1 MDRLL
6 QMIGREQD
14 LDEVARALYAFAREG
29 RAPVV
34 GAVHLT
40 CADESEL
47 ECVRATRRAFAEHV
61 LPKLKSGTRAPFR
74 LANLGARYE
83 WGAAAVADEHYSL
96 DPARADHKLLA
107 IKINSHVC
115 VDTSSGDPR
124 YGTMRRYDHDSHF
137 CGALHHLLGGGNL
150 PFTREMRQSFGS
162 DGLDRLAALRDPEQV
177 PQELRSLFAAL
188 VNARLQARKAAIDI
202 QARRPLT
209 PTLFFLLACVTLNRL
224 QKDTEIVCG
233 ACVIDWR
240 EEGVEARYC
249 GLGDDPSR
257 YRLTTEAGGLLI
269 EDDQPEGWRPARSP
283 RERLLEDWLRMQ
295 GVDPGTGAT
304 AVTPGIAE
312 LIEREGGTDQDDAPR
327 QRLQQCLTSLSR
339 HDPVPAAMLAW
350 GRGLA
355 DVHHLYEV
363 ERLARGT
370 AGEEVARAI
379 LREIHSGVEGMSP
392 QQAADA
398 LRLLAS

>member
-47 ECVRATRRAFAEHV
+47 ECVRATRNAFAEHV

-115 VDTSSGDPR
+115 VDTSSGGPR

-150 PFTREMRQSFGS
+150 PFTREMHESFGS
-162 DGLDRLAALRDPEQV
+162 DGLDRMAALRDPERV

-202 QARRPLT
+202 QAARDGRRAGRASDTAGDPC
-209 PTLFFLLACVTLNRL
+209 PGGWYVDRAGGGSAAAVRRL
-224 QKDTEIVCG
+224 DSDSHLEEIV
-233 ACVIDWR
+233 D
-240 EEGVEARYC
+240 
-249 GLGDDPSR
+249 
-257 YRLTTEAGGLLI
+257 EAGEHLPRPTVFARTAAGTGTSRRQPALVLGLRDGQSLSAAGSRVVGSVKTQPRADAGHDIAGSAERGGPGRSVPCSPGPHGGVPQGVHDRRGKLVPQDLRPHGPPADRLLLDGVRTHRVPAGLL
-269 EDDQPEGWRPARSP
+269 GCTAATRSC
-283 RERLLEDWLRMQ
+283 
-295 GVDPGTGAT
+295 A
-304 AVTPGIAE
+304 
-312 LIEREGGTDQDDAPR
+312 
-327 QRLQQCLTSLSR
+327 SSR
-339 HDPVPAAMLAW
+339 NCCSASAAC
-350 GRGLA
+350 GR
-355 DVHHLYEV
+355 
-363 ERLARGT
+363 
-370 AGEEVARAI
+370 
-379 LREIHSGVEGMSP
+379 
-392 QQAADA
+392 
-398 LRLLAS
+398 